1 MKAVLV
7 VCEGRHDVIF
17 VQRSLGAVAGC
28 SWFDR
33 PIQHLPSPFGS
44 MEERSRK
51 GLVARRMEREVD
63 TFKLREAAY
72 PALPQFESAVVDEAE
87 ETLFVMLRANG
98 RDQANAIIEVLRD
111 LDAALK
117 LDPVDVSEYAAAFL
131 FDANAEGSAT
141 RLTTFRQAYQGHFGT
156 LADVEHARWLSCK
169 TCRVGVFVVQR
180 SATDST
186 GTLEDHLAPLV
197 SASWP
202 DHYKSARAF
211 IDDNK
216 CDGDAV
222 AKNDAARLKAIIT
235 SAGQFRHPG
244 DPLST
249 VIARDGIPATQ
260 FKQCGL
266 SQDLVEFLQA
276 VPWRD
281 DNVRK
286 AHD

>member
-1 MKAVLV
+1 M

-28 SWFDR
+28 SWFDK
-33 PIQHLPSPFGS
+33 PIQCLPSPFGS

-63 TFKLREAAY
+63 YLKLREAAY
-72 PALPQFESAVVDEAE
+72 PALPQFESAMKDEAE

-98 RDQANAIIEVLRD
+98 RDQADAIIEVLRD
-111 LDAALK
+111 LDAAL
-117 LDPVDVSEYAAAFL
+117 DAGPVDISEYAAAFL
-131 FDANAEGSAT
+131 FDANAEGLAT
-141 RLTTFRQAYQGHFGT
+141 RLATFRQAYQGHFGK
-156 LADVEHARWLSCK
+156 LADVKHARWMSCE

-180 SATDST
+180 SATDSM
-186 GTLEDHLAPLV
+186 GTLEDHLGPLV

-202 DHYKSARAF
+202 DRYESARAF

-216 CDGDAV
+216 RDDDAV

-235 SAGQFRHPG
+235 SAGQFQHPG
-244 DPLST
+244 DPLSA
-249 VIARDGIPATQ
+249 VIARDGIPAAQ

-276 VPWRD
+276 APWRD
-281 DNVRK
+281 GE
-286 AHD
+286 AAP